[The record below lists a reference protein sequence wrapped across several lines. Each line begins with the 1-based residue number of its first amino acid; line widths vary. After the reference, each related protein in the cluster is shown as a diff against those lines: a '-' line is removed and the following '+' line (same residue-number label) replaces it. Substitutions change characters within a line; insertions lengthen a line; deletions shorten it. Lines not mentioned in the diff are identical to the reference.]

1 MHNPRPPSR
10 LRALGEGWG
19 SLAAATVLSLACAA
33 SAHAQSAPPAT
44 ITLPYLIGLTGGAA
58 AFGAAG
64 KIGAEIAEKAI
75 NDAGGIASL
84 GGAKIKIEFVDHQS
98 KQDIAFSRVRDLA
111 RRPDIPLVMGA
122 LSSGATITAT
132 ESAERARLP
141 FLVDGSNDDQITS
154 RGLKYL
160 VNLSMPMS
168 AAALESVRGLRELSD
183 KYSWN
188 LANVAILIHDDPP
201 GPTTLKALNTA
212 VETQKF
218 KVLTTL
224 RYAEST
230 TDFSPTI
237 ARLAA
242 LQPDLTIQQS
252 YPASALLI
260 TKTMREQGYKP
271 QSIFG
276 IMGGHALNNYR
287 QQLGSDANGTIF
299 TSYWNSDLKF
309 KGAEDFSRRYAA
321 AGHAGAPD
329 PFSALAYRTVIAA
342 ANIIDSAKSLDREKV
357 LATMKSL
364 DVKEGQW
371 PLYPFPGGIKFNEKG
386 ENIQDQIAIVEWID
400 GNPKSIWPLD
410 IAGARP
416 VWPKP
421 AWK

>member
-1 MHNPRPPSR
+1 MHNPRPSSR

-287 QQLGSDANGTIF
+287 QQ
-299 TSYWNSDLKF
+299 
-309 KGAEDFSRRYAA
+309 
-321 AGHAGAPD
+321 
-329 PFSALAYRTVIAA
+329 
-342 ANIIDSAKSLDREKV
+342 
-357 LATMKSL
+357 
-364 DVKEGQW
+364 
-371 PLYPFPGGIKFNEKG
+371 
-386 ENIQDQIAIVEWID
+386 
-400 GNPKSIWPLD
+400 
-410 IAGARP
+410 
-416 VWPKP
+416 
-421 AWK
+421 